1 MTYLKLLL
9 IRHAQSEGNLH
20 GKMEGQTSTA
30 LSALGRQQAHRLSQ
44 TLLPALPE
52 RAAPSVSGPS
62 LSGPS
67 LSGPSL
73 PPLFIYSSPLQRAVQ
88 TAHVLLQDLRAA
100 NYPVQWQR
108 ADELKEMHPG
118 IFQGLTWAEATS
130 QYSELCSRLLNSLSW
145 HPIPQAESPTV
156 ARRRA
161 EAWLAHL
168 LHTHQPGHTVWL
180 ISHAGLIQ
188 QMVSAILGC
197 DRTWKIPIHHTAI
210 FEFHLASTQ
219 WQTLSEDRY
228 NPEYWKLQRFND
240 YAHLDELVSD
250 SAGD

>member
-1 MTYLKLLL
+1 
-9 IRHAQSEGNLH
+9 
-20 GKMEGQTSTA
+20 MEGQTSTA
-30 LSALGRQQAHRLSQ
+30 LSALGRQQAHRLGK
-44 TLLPALPE
+44 TLLTTLPKPT
-52 RAAPSVSGPS
+52 APSASGSSP
-62 LSGPS
+62 
-67 LSGPSL
+67 

-88 TAHVLLQDLRAA
+88 TAQVLLQALRAA
-100 NYPVQWQR
+100 DCPVQWQL
-108 ADELKEMHPG
+108 ADELKEIHPG

-130 QYSELCSRLLNSLSW
+130 QYSELCDHLLSSLSW
-145 HPIPQAESPTV
+145 YPIPQAESPTV

-161 EAWLAHL
+161 DAWLTHL

-240 YAHLDELVSD
+240 YAHLDELVDHSV
-250 SAGD
+250 GD